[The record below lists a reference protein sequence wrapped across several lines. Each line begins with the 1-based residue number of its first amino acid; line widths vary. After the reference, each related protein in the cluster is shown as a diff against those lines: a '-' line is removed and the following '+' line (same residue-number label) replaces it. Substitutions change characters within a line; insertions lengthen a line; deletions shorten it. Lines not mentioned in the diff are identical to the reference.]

1 MKKNARKQP
10 QVETISPAQ
19 AQLKLALLNAEAG
32 AVNSSDIYLE
42 LQTFDLPPEVTSRL
56 HDLLQVTKQVGN
68 KVMPIG
74 KVVLLQ
80 ILEFIKQ
87 HPFLVTSLGIGAVIG
102 TAVAGLITSIPLLG
116 ALLAPLA
123 TALGIGVTVM
133 AGVVGYELDKNF
145 QGVGQDIVEMA
156 ELFFR
161 LLANILNTVFRE
173 VKDTLA
179 SHTQTNPVNMSTNN
193 TKAGVTHD

>member
-1 MKKNARKQP
+1 MQKQQAMK
-10 QVETISPAQ
+10 
-19 AQLKLALLNAEAG
+19 
-32 AVNSSDIYLE
+32 SSDVYLE
-42 LQTFDLPPEVTSRL
+42 LQAFDLPPEVTSRL
-56 HDLLQVTKQVGN
+56 HDLLHVTKNIGG
-68 KVMPIG
+68 KVLNVG

-80 ILEFIKQ
+80 ILEFVKQ

-123 TALGIGVTVM
+123 TALGIGVTVV
-133 AGVVGYELDKNF
+133 AGVVGYKLDENF
-145 QGVGQDIVEMA
+145 QGVGQNIVELA

-173 VKDTLA
+173 VKDARANHMQAGAT
-179 SHTQTNPVNMSTNN
+179 STPTN
-193 TKAGVTHD
+193 AGVAHE